1 MYNTV
6 HSLICDGN
14 FMLASADARR
24 RHRCHIGMKVGQA
37 LGPDVCSDACALVVD
52 IGQRD
57 AMLVYVAEKLVRESI
72 DGGDAG

>member
-24 RHRCHIGMKVGQA
+24 GHRCHIDMNGGQA

-52 IGQRD
+52 IGRRD
-57 AMLVYVAEKLVRESI
+57 TMLVYVAKKLFRESI
-72 DGGDAG
+72 DGSDAR